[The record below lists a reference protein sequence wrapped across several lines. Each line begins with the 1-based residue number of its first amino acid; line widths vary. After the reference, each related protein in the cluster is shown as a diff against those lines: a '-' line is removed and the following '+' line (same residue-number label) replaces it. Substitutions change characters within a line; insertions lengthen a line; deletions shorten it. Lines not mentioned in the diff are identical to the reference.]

1 MIVKYTSADF
11 IIRGAR
17 VFIGKDNPIEQ
28 LDVAVKN
35 DIIIAVAKKLNMQAK
50 LVINA
55 DGLVLS
61 PGFIDVHT
69 HDDLEVL
76 RKPSVPA
83 KLSQGVT
90 TVIAGNCGISAVPTS
105 AKSGLRDPINLLGA
119 KNEFVYPELKDYQD
133 AFAIAKPSV
142 NLAMLIGHISLR
154 AQVMDNLE
162 RAATAPEIVRMQN
175 LLEQAMSQGALGLST
190 GLAYYNAKQ
199 ASEYEVNQLAQVVTP
214 FDGLYTCL
222 LYTSPSPR
230 DRQKS
235 RMPSSA

>member
-17 VFIGKDNPIEQ
+17 VFIGKDYPIEQ

-35 DIIIAVAKKLNMQAK
+35 DIIIAVAKKLTMQAK
-50 LVINA
+50 LVIKA

-105 AKSGLRDPINLLGA
+105 VKSGLRDPINLLGT
-119 KNEFVYPELKDYQD
+119 KNEFVYPELKDYQS
-133 AFAIAKPSV
+133 AFVKVKPSV
-142 NLAMLIGHISLR
+142 NLAMLIGHI
-154 AQVMDNLE
+154 
-162 RAATAPEIVRMQN
+162 
-175 LLEQAMSQGALGLST
+175 
-190 GLAYYNAKQ
+190 
-199 ASEYEVNQLAQVVTP
+199 
-214 FDGLYTCL
+214 
-222 LYTSPSPR
+222 
-230 DRQKS
+230 
-235 RMPSSA
+235 